1 MRPPNAPIR
10 STGALVLVWALSFA
24 LYPLKLTALAV
35 AAWIIAT
42 LVLVPIGATL
52 TDRIVA
58 LLLLGAAPAVLIAW
72 FTPYLP
78 WLVSPP
84 VLTGLL
90 GSLVALAWGLGWTRR
105 PVTRLPDVVTIAMGA
120 LTAGIFWIPFMVG
133 GLARIVGVLS
143 AGFDQSAHYGMWMR
157 VWANH
162 GYLLFNTLPDPDAW
176 IWRTYPQGTQALL
189 ADVGSV
195 LTGNSGPPAQVDQS
209 ATLFAVLICL
219 QAGALALVSAWSV
232 DRLSRGRKNRR
243 RHRVVIFQIV
253 VALLIAVGPGSV
265 VSIQSLSFTAG
276 LVVIIPS
283 VALAATAARSP
294 RRDGLLIGA
303 AFVAAAA
310 IYPICALM
318 AVAVWPTY
326 LWTSRRYWLA
336 SNRRRW
342 YGVLWTVALGLLCAP
357 MFVFLVLRDAEHSW
371 ETPGYFEVINGVI
384 YAGITVLL
392 ALLIIFARGRV
403 PKTVQYA
410 SWIAAT
416 VSAVLIVEGLLQW
429 LTIQTPSYYTVKT
442 MYLGWMLS
450 VVALGAGLA
459 SIHKR
464 RASAIAP
471 ARYPGL
477 RIFGRFAAELL
488 VVGALIAGLM
498 LARLDQNDPSR
509 GWPQSFAKELA
520 VIARASSFQDKYG
533 SLTVATAEYG
543 AAHDGV
549 TVVVRCGGG
558 REYQAVR
565 WAMFLTGGMNSVEQ
579 EVLIAACTSTEEA
592 PLGLL
597 PDYLESHPDVRVT
610 ALALDRDIYEYTVR
624 QQAAHELSN
633 LEVVPPPVESD
644 GSGW

>member
-42 LVLVPIGATL
+42 LVLVPIGTTL

-78 WLVSPP
+78 WLVTPP

-90 GSLVALAWGLGWTRR
+90 GSLAALAWGLGWTRR

-120 LTAGIFWIPFMVG
+120 LTAAIFWIPFMAG
-133 GLARIVGVLS
+133 GLARTVGILS

-162 GYLLFNTLPDPDAW
+162 GYLLFNTLEDPDSW
-176 IWRTYPQGTQALL
+176 NWRVYPQGAQAVL

-195 LTGNSGPPAQVDQS
+195 LTGSSGPLAQVERS
-209 ATLFAVLICL
+209 VTLFAILVCL

-243 RHRVVIFQIV
+243 WPRVVIFQIL
-253 VALLIAVGPGSV
+253 VALLIGVGPGSV
-265 VSIQSLSFTAG
+265 VSVQSLSFTAG

-283 VALAATAARSP
+283 MALAVTAARSP

-310 IYPICALM
+310 IYPVCALM
-318 AVAVWPTY
+318 ALIVWPTY

-336 SNRRRW
+336 GDRRRW
-342 YGVLWTVALGLLCAP
+342 NGVFWTAAVALLCAP
-357 MFVFLVLRDAEHSW
+357 MFVLLALRNVEHSW
-371 ETPGYFEVINGVI
+371 ETPGYFEVINGVV

-403 PKTVQYA
+403 PKAAQYS
-410 SWIAAT
+410 SWIAAA
-416 VSAVLIVEGLLQW
+416 VSGVLIAEGLLQW
-429 LTIQTPSYYTVKT
+429 LTAQTPSYYTVKT

-450 VVALGAGLA
+450 VIALGAGFA
-459 SIHKR
+459 CIRKQ
-464 RASAIAP
+464 RASAILP
-471 ARYPGL
+471 VRYPDL

-498 LARLDQNDPSR
+498 LVRLDQNDPSR

-579 EVLIAACTSTEEA
+579 DVLIAACTSTDEA
-592 PLGLL
+592 PLGSL
-597 PDYLESHPDVRVT
+597 PAYLELHPDVRVT
-610 ALALDRDIYEYTVR
+610 ALALDQDIFEYTLR
-624 QQAAHELSN
+624 QKAVHHLSN
-633 LEVVPPPVESD
+633 LEVVPPPV
-644 GSGW
+644 